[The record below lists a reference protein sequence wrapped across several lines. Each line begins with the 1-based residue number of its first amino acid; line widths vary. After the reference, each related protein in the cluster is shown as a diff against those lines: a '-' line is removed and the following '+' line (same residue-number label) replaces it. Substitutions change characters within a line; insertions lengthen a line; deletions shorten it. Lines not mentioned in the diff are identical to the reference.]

1 VNDLSDTYPRASQ
14 FEQLTPEV
22 DARWKNFGQW
32 ERTYFPKLV
41 GLHVEETRLGYCR
54 MVLTYRDELEQPMG
68 IVHGGAIATLI
79 DASVVPA
86 IGSAYDNTVGYST
99 IDLHVQYHNAL
110 VKEDAVA
117 EGWVTKRGRS
127 VVFCETEVTGRT
139 SGKQIARGFMTYNVS
154 TLRPMKP

>member
-1 VNDLSDTYPRASQ
+1 MSEMYPRAAE
-14 FEQLTPEV
+14 FEILPPEV
-22 DARWKNFGQW
+22 VERWKSFGQW
-32 ERTYFPKLV
+32 ERVYFPKLV
-41 GLHVEETRLGYCR
+41 GLQVEETRLGYCR
-54 MVLTYRDELEQPMG
+54 MVMPFRDELEQPMG

-99 IDLHVQYHNAL
+99 VDLHVQYHNAL

-127 VVFCETEVTGRT
+127 VVFCETEVTGRS
-139 SGKQIARGFMTYNVS
+139 SGKRIARGLMTYNIS
-154 TLRPMKP
+154 TLRPMTK

>member
-1 VNDLSDTYPRASQ
+1 MADVNELYPRALLFDELS
-14 FEQLTPEV
+14 PEV
-22 DARWKNFGQW
+22 HARWKNFGQW

-54 MVLTYRDELEQPMG
+54 MAMPFRDELEQPMG

-86 IGSAYDNTVGYST
+86 IGSAYDNTIGYST
-99 IDLHVQYHNAL
+99 LDLHVQYHNAL
-110 VKEDAVA
+110 VKEDAIA

-154 TLRPMKP
+154 ALRPMKP

>member
-1 VNDLSDTYPRASQ
+1 MSEMYPRALL
-14 FEQLTPEV
+14 FEELPPEV

-54 MVLTYRDELEQPMG
+54 MVMSFREELEQPMG

-86 IGSAYDNTVGYST
+86 IGSA
-99 IDLHVQYHNAL
+99 
-110 VKEDAVA
+110 
-117 EGWVTKRGRS
+117 
-127 VVFCETEVTGRT
+127 
-139 SGKQIARGFMTYNVS
+139 
-154 TLRPMKP
+154 

>member
-1 VNDLSDTYPRASQ
+1 MTDSREIYPRVAE
-14 FEQLTPEV
+14 FEVLAPDVHE
-22 DARWKNFGQW
+22 RWKNFGLW
-32 ERTYFPKLV
+32 DRTYFPKLV
-41 GLHVEETRLGYCR
+41 GLYVAEIRLGYCR
-54 MVLTYRDELEQPMG
+54 MVMPFREELEQPMG

-86 IGSAYDNTVGYST
+86 VGSAYDKTVGYST
-99 IDLHVQYHNAL
+99 VDLHVQYHNAL

-139 SGKQIARGFMTYNVS
+139 SGKRIARGLMTYNIS
-154 TLRPMKP
+154 TLRPMTQ

>member
-1 VNDLSDTYPRASQ
+1 MNEMYLRAAD
-14 FEQLTPEV
+14 FEILTPEV

-32 ERTYFPKLV
+32 DRTYFPKLV

-54 MVLTYRDELEQPMG
+54 MVLSYREELEQPMG
-68 IVHGGAIATLI
+68 VVHGGAIATLI

-99 IDLHVQYHNAL
+99 VDLHVQYHNAL
-110 VKEDAVA
+110 IKEDAIA

-127 VVFCETEVTGRT
+127 VVFCESEVFGRT
-139 SGKQIARGFMTYNVS
+139 SGKRIARGYMTYSIS
-154 TLRPMKP
+154 TLRPMTR

>member
-1 VNDLSDTYPRASQ
+1 MADMSDSYPRATQ
-14 FEQLTPEV
+14 FEKLSPEV
-22 DARWKNFGQW
+22 DARWMNFGQW
-32 ERTYFPKLV
+32 ERTYFPTLV

-54 MVLTYRDELEQPMG
+54 MVLTYREELEQPMG

-86 IGSAYDNTVGYST
+86 IGSAYDNSVGYST

-127 VVFCETEVTGRT
+127 IVFCETEVIGRT
-139 SGKQIARGFMTYNVS
+139 SGKRIARGFMTYNVS
-154 TLRPMKP
+154 SLRPMKQ